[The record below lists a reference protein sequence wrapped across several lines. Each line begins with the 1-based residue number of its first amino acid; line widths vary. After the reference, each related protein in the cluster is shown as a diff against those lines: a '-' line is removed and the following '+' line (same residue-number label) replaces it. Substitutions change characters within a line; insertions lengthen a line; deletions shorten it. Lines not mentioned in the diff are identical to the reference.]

1 MEQRLATLEAT
12 IGQDPQKLVS
22 QPSMMSMLLNYP
34 PIICTSVSFSFHI
47 WGHFFF
53 QFFFGLPFC
62 LIRGEGGGSFAISVE
77 TLNTFN
83 IFWRAYQS
91 SFTRGAYQTASGV
104 LVAVG
109 VTRWKLATT
118 EADRLHK

>member
-1 MEQRLATLEAT
+1 MYVGL
-12 IGQDPQKLVS
+12 
-22 QPSMMSMLLNYP
+22 
-34 PIICTSVSFSFHI
+34 
-47 WGHFFF
+47 FFISLMGALF
-53 QFFFGLPFC
+53 LSLFFGLPFC

-83 IFWRAYQS
+83 IFLRAYQS

-118 EADRLHK
+118 EADRLPK